1 MHDLDRGDLIASDQS
16 GAEAAGLVKVLA
28 RRPLRGGD
36 LPVAHRAVV
45 VATVA
50 GDMVPGVLFLDAA
63 AALADHDHDR
73 DLGLVVQAARLGR
86 TQDVLAMRH
95 LRLGQAQEDRGRF
108 GDFLAGLAHMLAV
121 VQADAEDLARVGY
134 HGQQFELR
142 ELQRRLVLAGGFCD
156 GAEKVLGNQGLEVL
170 CLGAEDGVRLG

>member
-1 MHDLDRGDLIASDQS
+1 
-16 GAEAAGLVKVLA
+16 
-28 RRPLRGGD
+28 
-36 LPVAHRAVV
+36 
-45 VATVA
+45 
-50 GDMVPGVLFLDAA
+50 
-63 AALADHDHDR
+63 
-73 DLGLVVQAARLGR
+73 
-86 TQDVLAMRH
+86 MRH

-156 GAEKVLGNQGLEVL
+156 GAEKVLGNQGLEVHPFQGVAVVPVAL
-170 CLGAEDGVRLG
+170 CGFTQLGRPVTVPVA